1 MKRFNIDE
9 FIWFIVLVSLNIWLI
24 YLLRNSK
31 ASFYIGSSITKYLYV
46 AVVMITVI
54 SLFQF
59 TNIFTPKSINN
70 IKFKTIPIIFTIII
84 GIISLNFHN
93 TFKHIELNKELTH
106 TVHEHHD
113 HKESDVE
120 EQLKEK
126 SLTQNNIIID
136 ETNAFLLK
144 IINEKPE
151 NYINKNLEVH
161 GFICKENYLKENQ
174 FIVGRIIMNCCA
186 ADAEATGIIC
196 ESNIKNNLSENDNVC
211 IKGIIKYSYV
221 KGKDNK
227 DFKVP
232 VLVMSSIE
240 KE

>member
-84 GIISLNFHN
+84 GIISLNFH
-93 TFKHIELNKELTH
+93 TI
-106 TVHEHHD
+106 
-113 HKESDVE
+113 
-120 EQLKEK
+120 
-126 SLTQNNIIID
+126 
-136 ETNAFLLK
+136 
-144 IINEKPE
+144 
-151 NYINKNLEVH
+151 
-161 GFICKENYLKENQ
+161 
-174 FIVGRIIMNCCA
+174 
-186 ADAEATGIIC
+186 
-196 ESNIKNNLSENDNVC
+196 
-211 IKGIIKYSYV
+211 
-221 KGKDNK
+221 
-227 DFKVP
+227 
-232 VLVMSSIE
+232 
-240 KE
+240 